1 MEKIDKF
8 LEFFL
13 DNIDD
18 KRISISKKMKYG
30 HRYYYINFMVDEDPT
45 IQNNQNSIYQYR
57 DNMEIIFDNRNE
69 CIEIYGGDENNTI
82 IVEDK
87 LLLKKWSNILEEVV
101 NKDLENR
108 VINIFEKTL
117 NECYNKNL
125 YRELQM
131 KKLFK
136 EDESI

>member
-69 CIEIYGGDENNTI
+69 CIEIYGGDESNTI

-87 LLLKKWSNILEEVV
+87 LLLEKWSNILEEVV

>member
-8 LEFFL
+8 LEFFIENL
-13 DNIDD
+13 DD
-18 KRISISKKMKYG
+18 KRISVYKKMKYG
-30 HRYYYINFMVDEDPT
+30 HRYYYINFLVDDDP
-45 IQNNQNSIYQYR
+45 NQKTNSGIYQYR
-57 DNMEIIFDNRNE
+57 DNMEIVFDNRNL
-69 CIEIYGGDENNTI
+69 CIEVYGGDENNTLI
-82 IVEDK
+82 IEDRS
-87 LLLKKWSNILEEVV
+87 LLEKWSNILEEITSK
-101 NKDLENR
+101 NLEEK

-136 EDESI
+136 EDERL

>member
-8 LEFFL
+8 LEFFIENL
-13 DNIDD
+13 DD
-18 KRISISKKMKYG
+18 KRISVSKKMKYG

-69 CIEIYGGDENNTI
+69 CIEIYGGDENNTL

-87 LLLKKWSNILEEVV
+87 LLLEKWSKILEEVV

-108 VINIFEKTL
+108 VVNIFEKTL

-136 EDESI
+136 GDERL

>member
-1 MEKIDKF
+1 MQKIDKF
-8 LEFFL
+8 LEFFIENL
-13 DNIDD
+13 DD
-18 KRISISKKMKYG
+18 KRISVYKKMKYG
-30 HRYYYINFMVDEDPT
+30 HRYYYINFLVDDDP
-45 IQNNQNSIYQYR
+45 NQNSKNGIYQYR
-57 DNMEIIFDNRNE
+57 DNMEIVFDNRNL
-69 CIEIYGGDENNTI
+69 CIEVYGGDENNTLI
-82 IVEDK
+82 IEDK
-87 LLLKKWSNILEEVV
+87 NLLEKWSSILEEISSK
-101 NKDLENR
+101 NLEDR